1 MLGSGLPLEEGTGLR
16 RTVTP
21 QDHFSKALPNCCAKG
36 TFPGTKKKME
46 RPVRELLKEE
56 GGVAW
61 DGVTWLTGSE

>member
-1 MLGSGLPLEEGTGLR
+1 MSGSGLPPEEGTGLR

-21 QDHFSKALPNCCAKG
+21 QDHFSKAHPTCCAKG
-36 TFPGTKKKME
+36 TFPGTKEKME

-61 DGVTWLTGSE
+61 DGADMADGQ